1 MKPEPI
7 GYYCP
12 VCGEHRVNP
21 DAGHGVGFV
30 SIYNHVA
37 PKYCDP
43 CDGQRRWLALH
54 LARLTAAMG
63 MPLPGGSDGDPH
75 TPHGDGDD

>member
-30 SIYNHVA
+30 SIYNQSA
-37 PKYCDP
+37 PRYR
-43 CDGQRRWLALH
+43 DGCVLKADAGVVQA
-54 LARLTAAMG
+54 
-63 MPLPGGSDGDPH
+63 
-75 TPHGDGDD
+75 PHGDGDD